1 MLRASTLG
9 LCVALSTTRVVWPCC
24 YRLRGFNRSK
34 LAFRKFSNSRT
45 TPNVT
50 LSPAPEEK
58 STFERCQK
66 PLNHGL
72 SLETDCAERKE
83 MNVGLMVEVAELP
96 LERSTQTIAA
106 EESQTTQEKKPAFPK
121 KAGFLSKRVKGLTNI
136 LPLRV
141 YNTVA
146 FRLVLNN
153 LSHALLHSS
162 ETVDAEKFESGLQSA
177 ETKAA
182 LSNIEFFLS
191 KHLDS
196 IGKSDVIEDI
206 WGSYVALTRLQVESP
221 IVREHFPHLPFAHLH
236 RMTRIFASN
245 RPKTRTQFIRLLSVM
260 TSIHSAGGETK
271 IFEWNAL
278 IHQAGKGLRVTTA
291 GDYANSI
298 SIFNDMVARRQ
309 PGSGLTGDYMSHT
322 GHEGPPMQ
330 PDIFTYSTLLS
341 IAANTLNGTV
351 IHRAASLLR
360 ASGLPPNRITHL
372 ALLRFYTETKRL
384 SGIRSTLFKMKQQR
398 LELGIDGLN
407 ACMWA
412 YSRNDR
418 PDIVRVIYHILRH
431 NAAPELYLD
440 NEDISESSRR
450 LQLDECIEITPDVK
464 PDEITFTIMVQAMAY
479 HGNYLLAV
487 QAFMD
492 MLSSDTVVPDESGQP
507 KSITYSPDLPAFRAL
522 FLGFCR
528 HAKNPAG
535 RLPRARSL
543 LGSNYVKRGDRFF
556 DSSPYLPTSEDEP
569 TWTLD
574 NLTSIFDIF
583 LSLPETMT
591 PSGATFYWIL
601 AAFDKASGH
610 NVELLREI
618 WMAFEKRFEG
628 TYGLSGRRMQRIK
641 EELFAQQAS
650 VRSSSP
656 P

>member
-1 MLRASTLG
+1 MVRASTLG
-9 LCVALSTTRVVWPCC
+9 LCFALSTTRVVWPCC

-45 TPNVT
+45 PNVT
-50 LSPAPEEK
+50 LSPAAEEK

-66 PLNHGL
+66 LLNHGL
-72 SLETDCAERKE
+72 PLETDCAEKKE
-83 MNVGLMVEVAELP
+83 TNVGLLVEVAKLP
-96 LERSTQTIAA
+96 LERPTQTIAA
-106 EESQTTQEKKPAFPK
+106 EESQTTQEKKPIFPK
-121 KAGFLSKRVKGLTNI
+121 KAGLLFKRVKGFTNI
-136 LPLRV
+136 PPLRV
-141 YNTVA
+141 YNTVK
-146 FRLVLNN
+146 FRIVLNN
-153 LSHALLHSS
+153 LSHALLQSS
-162 ETVDAEKFESGLQSA
+162 EIVDAEKFESGLQSA

-182 LSNIEFFLS
+182 LSNIELFLA

-196 IGKSDVIEDI
+196 IAKSEVIEDI
-206 WGSYVALTRLQVESP
+206 WGSYVALTRLQVESS
-221 IVREHFPHLPFAHLH
+221 IVREFFPHLPFAHLH
-236 RMTRIFASN
+236 RMTRVFASN

-271 IFEWNAL
+271 MFEWNAL

-291 GDYANSI
+291 EDYANSI

-309 PGSGLTGDYMSHT
+309 PGSGITGDYMSDSE
-322 GHEGPPMQ
+322 HEQGPPMQ
-330 PDIFTYSTLLS
+330 PDICTYSTLLS
-341 IAANTLNGTV
+341 IAANTLDGTV
-351 IHRAASLLR
+351 LHRAASLLR

-418 PDIVRVIYHILRH
+418 PDIVSVIYHVLRY
-431 NAAPELYLD
+431 NAAPGLYLD
-440 NEDISESSRR
+440 HEDISGSSRR
-450 LQLDECIEITPDVK
+450 LQLDECIEITPDLK

-492 MLSSDTVVPDESGQP
+492 MLSSDTTVSDESGQP
-507 KSITYSPDLPAFRAL
+507 KSITYSPNLPAFRAL

-528 HAKNPAG
+528 HAINPAG
-535 RLPRARSL
+535 YQTRASSL
-543 LGSNYVKRGDRFF
+543 LGSNYVKREDRFF

-583 LSLPETMT
+583 LSLPETMEPT
-591 PSGATFYWIL
+591 GATFYWIL

-610 NVELLREI
+610 NVELLRKI
-618 WMAFEKRFEG
+618 WLALEKRFEG

-641 EELFAQQAS
+641 KGLFAQPS
-650 VRSSSP
+650 VQSNSP

>member
-9 LCVALSTTRVVWPCC
+9 LCFALSTTRVVWPCC
-24 YRLRGFNRSK
+24 YRHRGFSRSK

-45 TPNVT
+45 PNVT
-50 LSPAPEEK
+50 LSPAAEEK
-58 STFERCQK
+58 NTFERCQK

-72 SLETDCAERKE
+72 PLETDYGEKME
-83 MNVGLMVEVAELP
+83 MNVGLLVEVAELP
-96 LERSTQTIAA
+96 LKRSTQTITA
-106 EESQTTQEKKPAFPK
+106 EELQTAQEKKPISPK
-121 KAGFLSKRVKGLTNI
+121 NARFLFKRMKGLTNI
-136 LPLRV
+136 PPLRV
-141 YNTVA
+141 YNTVG
-146 FRLVLNN
+146 FRIVLNN
-153 LSHALLHSS
+153 LSHALIHSS
-162 ETVDAEKFESGLQSA
+162 ETVDAEQFESGLQSA
-177 ETKAA
+177 ETKVA
-182 LSNIEFFLS
+182 LSDIELFLS

-196 IGKSDVIEDI
+196 IAKSKVIEDI

-221 IVREHFPHLPFAHLH
+221 IVREFFPHLPFAHLH
-236 RMTRIFASN
+236 RMTRVFASN

-278 IHQAGKGLRVTTA
+278 IHQAGKGLRNTTA
-291 GDYANSI
+291 EDYANSI

-309 PGSGLTGDYMSHT
+309 PGSGITGDYMSDS
-322 GHEGPPMQ
+322 GHEQGPPMQ

-341 IAANTLNGTV
+341 IAANTLDGTV
-351 IHRAASLLR
+351 LHRAASLLR

-384 SGIRSTLFKMKQQR
+384 SGIRSTLFKMKQQG

-418 PDIVRVIYHILRH
+418 PDIVSVIYHVLRY

-440 NEDISESSRR
+440 NEDITETSRR
-450 LQLDECIEITPDVK
+450 LQLDECIEITPDLK

-492 MLSSDTVVPDESGQP
+492 MLSSDTIVSDESGQP

-535 RLPRARSL
+535 RQPEASSL
-543 LGSNYVKRGDRFF
+543 LGSNYVRHGDRFF
-556 DSSPYLPTSEDEP
+556 DSSTYLPTSEDEP

-583 LSLPETMT
+583 LSLPETMS

-618 WMAFEKRFEG
+618 WLALEQRFEG

-641 EELFAQQAS
+641 KELFGQTS
-650 VRSSSP
+650 IRSNSP